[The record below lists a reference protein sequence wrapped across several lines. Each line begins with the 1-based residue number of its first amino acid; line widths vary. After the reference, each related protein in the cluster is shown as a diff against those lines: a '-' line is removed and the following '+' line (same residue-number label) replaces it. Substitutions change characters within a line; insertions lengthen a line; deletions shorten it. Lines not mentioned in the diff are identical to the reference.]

1 MGSYDGVARGRG
13 CPDQLMDAITLTS
26 GQRPLLAGRRA
37 RYLERYS
44 SRGRCDGETTY
55 RCAVSLSASTSSARG
70 DELALIL
77 AGPLPQSKRRWCR
90 GATSELVA
98 RPDRSP
104 DDDGVVRCA
113 DRARGRAVR
122 PTERVARGRVPSARR
137 AAAPTRTPRRRRD
150 ELLLANLE
158 VDRVLGPPPRDDEG
172 RLLLGRPP
180 CHGRCCFARFRWT

>member
-44 SRGRCDGETTY
+44 SRGRCDGEATY
-55 RCAVSLSASTSSARG
+55 RCAVSLSASTSRARG

-98 RPDRSP
+98 RPDRSSATAWKP
-104 DDDGVVRCA
+104 PR
-113 DRARGRAVR
+113 
-122 PTERVARGRVPSARR
+122 RVACGRVPSARR

-180 CHGRCCFARFRWT
+180 CHRRCCFARLRWT

>member
-44 SRGRCDGETTY
+44 SRGRCDGEATY
-55 RCAVSLSASTSSARG
+55 RCAVSLSAGASSARG

-98 RPDRSP
+98 RPDRSSATALKP
-104 DDDGVVRCA
+104 PR
-113 DRARGRAVR
+113 
-122 PTERVARGRVPSARR
+122 RVACGRVPSARR
-137 AAAPTRTPRRRRD
+137 AAAPTRTPRRR

-180 CHGRCCFARFRWT
+180 CDRRRRFARLRWT

>member
-1 MGSYDGVARGRG
+1 MGLRRQAVDGVDRMAASTGAAALTK
-13 CPDQLMDAITLTS
+13 LMDAITLTS

-55 RCAVSLSASTSSARG
+55 RCAVSLSASTSSARD

-98 RPDRSP
+98 RPDRSSATAWKP
-104 DDDGVVRCA
+104 PR
-113 DRARGRAVR
+113 
-122 PTERVARGRVPSARR
+122 RVACGRVPSARR
-137 AAAPTRTPRRRRD
+137 AAAPTRTPRRRD

>member
-44 SRGRCDGETTY
+44 SRGRCDGEATY
-55 RCAVSLSASTSSARG
+55 RCAVSLSAGASSARG

-77 AGPLPQSKRRWCR
+77 AGPLPQSKMRWCR

-98 RPDRSP
+98 RPDRSSATAWKP
-104 DDDGVVRCA
+104 PR
-113 DRARGRAVR
+113 
-122 PTERVARGRVPSARR
+122 RVARGRAPSARR
-137 AAAPTRTPRRRRD
+137 AA
-150 ELLLANLE
+150 
-158 VDRVLGPPPRDDEG
+158 PPPL
-172 RLLLGRPP
+172 RLVVDGLCYHISAPGGARRHIPSARTRPE
-180 CHGRCCFARFRWT
+180 RKNYYLQT

>member
-44 SRGRCDGETTY
+44 SRGRCDGEATY
-55 RCAVSLSASTSSARG
+55 RCAVSLSAGASSARG

-77 AGPLPQSKRRWCR
+77 AGPLPQSKMRWCR

-98 RPDRSP
+98 RPGRRSATAWKPPPKGSVRTRTERATRRRP
-104 DDDGVVRCA
+104 DA
-113 DRARGRAVR
+113 DAAATAGRTTTCKLRGGPRPWTPAAGRRRPPSSWAAALPRAVLFC
-122 PTERVARGRVPSARR
+122 EASGA
-137 AAAPTRTPRRRRD
+137 TPR
-150 ELLLANLE
+150 AS
-158 VDRVLGPPPRDDEG
+158 
-172 RLLLGRPP
+172 P
-180 CHGRCCFARFRWT
+180 CP